1 MGIINIVVK
10 KKTGKGLMKIFPGRV
25 VLGLGL
31 MGWLAAGAFAQF
43 VFVEDT
49 KAGTVLI
56 LEGQTPVLMYRSG
69 DQLAPGVDPKFTT
82 SCYIHPLFAPDGRAL
97 TDDFPADH
105 LHHHGVFWTWP
116 VVRTRGV
123 DTQTWMPAVPSLRQ
137 HLVRWL
143 KKDVSGEAA
152 VLSVENAWLLE
163 EKETVAKEA
172 VTVRVH
178 PASGPGRAFDIE
190 VVLEAVGGP
199 LELAGTPEEKKGYGG
214 LCFRGAP
221 LFKGAAMTTDKG
233 PLKEDVTN
241 TVFRWADISTEEL
254 GVAVFVRPGHP
265 DSPIPWLVR
274 NSYAGVINPSWPGLR
289 RVVLDPGVPVT
300 LRYRLYI
307 HRGDV
312 ASGRVRE
319 AFEDYV
325 AAAGRK

>member
-1 MGIINIVVK
+1 MDHP
-10 KKTGKGLMKIFPGRV
+10 LGRAA
-25 VLGLGL
+25 LGLCL
-31 MGWLAAGAFAQF
+31 MVWLAATGFAQF
-43 VFVEDT
+43 VFVEDA
-49 KAGTVLI
+49 KAGTVLV
-56 LEGQTPVLMYRSG
+56 LDGQTPVLMYRFG
-69 DQLAPGVDPKFTT
+69 DQLASGVNAKYTT
-82 SCYIHPLFAPDGRAL
+82 SCYIHPLFVPDGRAL

-105 LHHHGVFWTWP
+105 LHHHGVSWTWP

-123 DTQTWMPAVPSLRQ
+123 DTQTWLPAVPSLRQ

-152 VLSVENAWLLE
+152 VLAVENAWLLE
-163 EKETVAKEA
+163 EKETVAKET

-178 PASGPGRAFDIE
+178 PADGPGRAVDVE
-190 VVLEAVGGP
+190 VVLEAIGGP
-199 LELAGTPEEKKGYGG
+199 LEVAGTPEEKKGYGG
-214 LCFRGAP
+214 LCLRGAP
-221 LFKGAAMTTDKG
+221 LLKGAAMTTDKG

-241 TVFRWADISTEEL
+241 TVFRWADISTAEL
-254 GVAVFVRPGHP
+254 GVAVFVHPGHP
-265 DSPIPWLVR
+265 DYPDPWLVR

-289 RVVLDPGVPVT
+289 RVVLDAGAPIA

-325 AAAGRK
+325 AAAGQK

>member
-1 MGIINIVVK
+1 M
-10 KKTGKGLMKIFPGRV
+10 KKTVKARVNPPRRV
-25 VLGLGL
+25 VALGLGL
-31 MGWLAAGAFAQF
+31 VGGLAVGAAAQF
-43 VFVEDT
+43 AFVEDA
-49 KAGTVLI
+49 KAGTMLVLD
-56 LEGQTPVLMYRSG
+56 GQTPVLMYRFG
-69 DQLAPGVDPKFTT
+69 EQLAPGVNSKYTT

-123 DTQTWMPAVPSLRQ
+123 DTQSWMPAVPSLRP

-143 KKDVSGEAA
+143 KKDVGGGSA
-152 VLSVENAWLLE
+152 VLAVENAWLLD
-163 EKETVAKEA
+163 EKETVAKET
-172 VTVRVH
+172 VTIRIH
-178 PASGPGRAFDIE
+178 PADGPGRAVDIE
-190 VVLEAVGGP
+190 VILEAVGGP

-214 LCFRGAP
+214 LCLRGAP

-241 TVFRWADISTEEL
+241 TVFRWADLSTAEL
-254 GVAVFVRPGHP
+254 GVAVFVHAGHP
-265 DSPIPWLVR
+265 DYPIPWLVR

-289 RVVLDPGVPVT
+289 RVGLDAGAPVA

-319 AFEDYV
+319 AFEHYL
-325 AAAGRK
+325 AAAAHK